1 MTKRLTLA
9 AAAAALVLS
18 SCGPENGLGGSLG
31 AVFPLDISRVE
42 IAVNQEAMQVTY
54 YLNRGVFLDVVARVS
69 VSLRDVEMRPGVVI
83 PLGGM
88 TGQDAGI
95 VLDDGGVVSE
105 DGGVLP
111 EPVQRCTVAHAPGG
125 EPVRM
130 LPPVVRGDMVIRAG
144 GQPGELTKGDFSV
157 LFSNEGGDL
166 GQGRTL
172 YGSFSAVASDAGFG
186 ELP

>member
-1 MTKRLTLA
+1 MTKRFLLA
-9 AAAAALVLS
+9 AAAAIAVLS
-18 SCGPENGLGGSLG
+18 SCGPENALGGSLG
-31 AVFPLDISRVE
+31 EVFPLDSSRVE
-42 IAVNQEAMQVTY
+42 VAVNQEAMQVTY

-69 VSLRDVEMRPGVVI
+69 VSLRDVEMKPGVVI

-88 TGQDAGI
+88 TGEDAG
-95 VLDDGGVVSE
+95 VLLDDGGIVSA

-130 LPPVVRGDMVIRAG
+130 MPPVVRGDMVIRSG
-144 GQPGELTKGDFSV
+144 GAPGELTRGDFSV
-157 LFSNEGGDL
+157 LFANEGGDL

-172 YGSFSAVASDAGFG
+172 FGGFLAEASDAGFG